1 MAAMRKELDLDESV
15 APWTSRPGI
24 LLRGLPQQANEY
36 NFQNECIDLRFA
48 RWCMLHGKPLDT
60 AEIPDYLQ
68 TDVRQQVRRNGKNG
82 RCTLLTGSKIYW
94 YLRDRSL
101 VAEEHLYNLGWGEDV
116 VLNGIELPV
125 GGGKRRCRRSAD
137 DGRGFAAKAKDL
149 AGNTMSL
156 PCLGSVMYAGLLASD
171 TSVFAKPAC
180 DSLHDTTIGP
190 VTVLGVDFD
199 RSQVNI
205 QDDDL
210 E

>member
-1 MAAMRKELDLDESV
+1 MAAMRQELDLDEGV
-15 APWTSRPGI
+15 APWTTRPGI

-48 RWCMLHGKPLDT
+48 RWCVMHGKPLDT

-68 TDVRQQVRRNGKNG
+68 TDVRQQVYRNGKNG

-94 YLRDRSL
+94 YLRDRCL

-116 VLNGIELPV
+116 VLHGIDLPIS
-125 GGGKRRCRRSAD
+125 GGKRRCQRS
-137 DGRGFAAKAKDL
+137 DGKERGFSAKAKDL
-149 AGNTMSL
+149 AGNGMSL

-171 TSVFAKPAC
+171 TSAFAKPAY
-180 DSLHDTTIGP
+180 DLHGSTTGP

-199 RSQVNI
+199 RSEVNM